1 MNEQKLYL
9 YSKGVRVW
17 HGINALSII
26 VLIVTGISMHYSTK
40 ENSFISFDLAVSLH
54 NLFSGLLIF
63 SYLFFIISNLVTKN
77 GKAYQIER
85 KDLFKKLVQQSK
97 YYLIGY
103 FRGDPKP
110 FSISKE
116 NKFNPLQQV
125 TYSITMYLLVPLVI
139 LTGIGMLFP
148 ESIVEKLTTSSGIKL
163 TAVFHTVIGFLVSL
177 FLIVH
182 IYVASVGKHPL
193 RNYRSIVSGYHE
205 E

>member
-193 RNYRSIVSGYHE
+193 RNYRSIISGYHE

>member
-163 TAVFHTVIGFLVSL
+163 TVFFHTVIGFLVSL